1 MEINGQEISNKYG
14 GGIVFGNNFTVNT
27 NTPLDVRLTKTTKSE
42 LLDPT
47 SWVRNSNGQYLL
59 YTGMLVVVTNDEI
72 ASNNGIWEYIGPDD
86 VESADPTKEENWVH
100 LISGETKNTT
110 INGNSG
116 AFTLGNG
123 LQLIGTEISAKGTGY
138 LTVGTDGINI
148 DSSKISDYG
157 TAEGHDK
164 LITKGYLD
172 NRIEEFAGGV
182 TGGVRYLAT
191 VSPEEFEAKY
201 RQQYAQNGNMV
212 KFNSVGKIYLNGHG
226 EIDENL
232 YQEVKEGDVVI
243 YNENNSKWDYIP
255 SGDDIEYTGVNVGDT
270 VVINPTKGGNVNF
283 AAGTLLT
290 IGVDSSN
297 KTITY
302 SASEALSLAVGKA
315 NSALQSVV
323 GDSETNDG
331 ISLDGFN
338 TEFVNIRTTEK
349 DTDGGIKVQ
358 SGLKIGSVAN
368 GIEQEERWEFV
379 GIYTGE
385 EGVDINEGDI
395 VDVYNVFEDMKKLNP
410 VYGDNNTILVGDGD
424 GNGDNFYIP
433 AGTKTVDYEKDSKV
447 LIGELPTGIKLS
459 CLTSSDGDVTS
470 IIDEIKNRVL
480 NDGLHG
486 QISELGVAVYRKVDA
501 TPAQNG
507 LATAADVKTYVD
519 THKSVVYGAGSVQV
533 SSAYIGSETI
543 YNTDLVW
550 LNSID

>member
-14 GGIVFGNNFTVNT
+14 GGIVFANNFTVNT

-212 KFNSVGKIYLNGHG
+212 KFNTVGKIYLNGYG
-226 EIDENL
+226 DIDENL

-290 IGVDSSN
+290 IGVGAN
-297 KTITY
+297 NTITY
-302 SASEALSLAVGKA
+302 SASEELSTAVTKA
-315 NSALQSVV
+315 GSALQGVV
-323 GDSETNDG
+323 GDSGTNDG
-331 ISLDGFN
+331 LSLDGLN
-338 TEFVNIRTTEK
+338 TEFVNVRTTER
-349 DTDGGIKVQ
+349 DTNGGIKVQ

-447 LIGELPTGIKLS
+447 LIGELPTGMKLS
-459 CLTSSDGDVTS
+459 CLTSSDGDVT
-470 IIDEIKNRVL
+470 IIIEEIKNRVL
-480 NDGLHG
+480 NNGLHG

-519 THKSVVYGAGSVQV
+519 THKSVVYGVGSVQV